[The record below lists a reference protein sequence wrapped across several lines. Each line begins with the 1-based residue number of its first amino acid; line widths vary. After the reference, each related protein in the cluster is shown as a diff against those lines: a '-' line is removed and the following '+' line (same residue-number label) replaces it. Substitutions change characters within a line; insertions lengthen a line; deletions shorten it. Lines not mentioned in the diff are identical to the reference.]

1 MGCRND
7 YFGPSW
13 EEEAHKVTDLL
24 CRTLACI
31 ETDIGILLSVLPPDV
46 QLWWAEHK
54 AADAKRRAE
63 QRENV
68 QRARDQAEARD
79 LALSKLS
86 DEEKRVL
93 GLK

>member
-1 MGCRND
+1 
-7 YFGPSW
+7 
-13 EEEAHKVTDLL
+13 
-24 CRTLACI
+24 
-31 ETDIGILLSVLPPDV
+31 V

-63 QRENV
+63 QREIV

-93 GLK
+93 GLPKRS